1 MKMSPGEICDRYVIL
16 RMKAKLNR
24 VLAADNKEALN
35 EGIQREEKLYEVEY
49 LSLLVEAE
57 QIKKLPHFL
66 NSLLTLMEINAKIW
80 VLEASIRASN
90 PDDPC
95 AKEKLDL
102 AKIGERALMIR
113 DLNSVRV
120 GAKKV
125 IDEMFGAVPDV
136 KMSHASVKKQA
147 EDYIQPRIQ

>member
-1 MKMSPGEICDRYVIL
+1 MKMSPGEVCDRYVIL

-24 VLAADNKEALN
+24 NLHVQNNEPLN
-35 EGIQREEKLYEVEY
+35 TGLQKEEKSYEFEY
-49 LSLLVEAE
+49 LSLLTESE
-57 QIKKLPHFL
+57 QLKKIPHFL
-66 NSLLTLMEINAKIW
+66 NSVLTLMEINAKIW

-95 AKEKLDL
+95 AKEKLDMT
-102 AKIGERALMIR
+102 KIGERALMIR

-120 GAKKV
+120 ASKKT

-136 KMSHASVKKQA
+136 KMSHASSKIQR
-147 EDYIQPRIQ
+147 EDYVPPRNP